1 MGKVFSLYQ
10 VKISLEGNWYQWLPL
25 GWTILT
31 SHLLY
36 LLNFVS
42 HGSIFFLINFIEG
55 LVMYSYTTSV

>member
-25 GWTILT
+25 VWTILT

-42 HGSIFFLINFIEG
+42 HGYIFFLINFIEG
-55 LVMYSYTTSV
+55 LVMYSYTTSI